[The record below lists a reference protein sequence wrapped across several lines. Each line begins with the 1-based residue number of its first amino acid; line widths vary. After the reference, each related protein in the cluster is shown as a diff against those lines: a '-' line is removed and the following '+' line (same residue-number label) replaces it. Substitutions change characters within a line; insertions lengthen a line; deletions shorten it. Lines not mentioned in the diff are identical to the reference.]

1 MHPLKKAFF
10 VALGC
15 ISLALGTIGIA
26 LPILPTVPFYLL
38 TAFCFANSSERLH
51 TWFTHTTV
59 YKKYIG
65 SYFRRRGMTRK
76 AKALLIGTVTAIML
90 PGFILMDKVPVGR
103 AIMAIVWAGH
113 IVYFGF
119 KVQTITQQEADLLV
133 LDEAGSAWELDMVDK
148 DLLRRAVLQRPAGQ
162 ECVLTAHA
170 APQWMLD
177 AADYVTEMKCI
188 RHPYQKG
195 IAARKGVEY

>member
-38 TAFCFANSSERLH
+38 TAFCFCQQLRAAAHLVH
-51 TWFTHTTV
+51 PTTV

-103 AIMAIVWAGH
+103 AIMAIVWVGH

-119 KVQTITQQEADLLV
+119 KVQTITQQEAD
-133 LDEAGSAWELDMVDK
+133 
-148 DLLRRAVLQRPAGQ
+148 
-162 ECVLTAHA
+162 
-170 APQWMLD
+170 D
-177 AADYVTEMKCI
+177 AMAQALE
-188 RHPYQKG
+188 
-195 IAARKGVEY
+195 E